1 MLIALLFALRIP
13 PVAVPVTSTLY
24 VPAGAGVVVGS
35 GVDVVLRC
43 LFTEVSSMKS
53 GPSPLSILKCV
64 CFLIGGTVYHS
75 YAGTSGYAS
84 QAGRKTLS
92 KRAGP
97 LSRRDSR
104 LTSVENGGYI
114 STQRIVSRQ
123 ELSQNW
129 HRKS

>member
-13 PVAVPVTSTLY
+13 PVAVPVTSTLF

-35 GVDVVLRC
+35 GVDVVLWC
-43 LFTEVSSMKS
+43 SFTEVSNMKS

-64 CFLIGGTVYHS
+64 CFLIGGAVYHS
-75 YAGTSGYAS
+75 YAGTSGYVS
-84 QAGRKTLS
+84 QAGQKTLS
-92 KRAGP
+92 KRTGL